1 MADQPLAGRVA
12 AVTGAS
18 SGIGAATATALS
30 RAGATVALAAR
41 RRDRLEQLAEQLEGE
56 ASIHEVDVTR
66 RAAGARVHRAAHAEH
81 GALHVLVNN
90 AGLMLLGPVARPT
103 PTQWRQMLDV
113 NLWGLLVC
121 THAALPL
128 IAQSGGGDIVNVS
141 SVAGRRA
148 DAGAAVYNMTKFGVH
163 AFSEALRQEA
173 LHAGVRVTVVA
184 PGFVDTELQGHN
196 TDPVVLQAMAKSREQ
211 IGEVLAARGHR
222 RRDRLRGHAP
232 AARVPQRGRRP
243 AYPPGSL
250 SRRKATPRH
259 AHGAA
264 LGRAR
269 GSAGCGCRRRRS
281 AASCCASTTRRRR
294 RRPSR
299 RRRA

>member
-41 RRDRLEQLAEQLEGE
+41 RRDRLEELAQALEGPS
-56 ASIHEVDVTR
+56 SIHEVDVSDEQQ
-66 RAAGARVHRAAHAEH
+66 ARSFVEAAHAEH
-81 GALHVLVNN
+81 GGLHVLVNN
-90 AGLMLLGPVARPT
+90 AGLMLLGAVHGADT
-103 PTQWRQMLDV
+103 ADWRRMLDV

-128 IAQSGGGDIVNVS
+128 IAGSGGGDVVNVS

-173 LHAGVRVTVVA
+173 LHAGVRVTIVA
-184 PGFVDTELQGHN
+184 PGFVETELQGHN
-196 TDPVVLQAMAKSREQ
+196 TDPVVIRAMSRSREE
-211 IGEVLAARGHR
+211 IGEVLKPEDVAEAIVHAVTRPPYVCVNEVVVRPTGQAR
-222 RRDRLRGHAP
+222 
-232 AARVPQRGRRP
+232 
-243 AYPPGSL
+243 
-250 SRRKATPRH
+250 
-259 AHGAA
+259 
-264 LGRAR
+264 
-269 GSAGCGCRRRRS
+269 
-281 AASCCASTTRRRR
+281 
-294 RRPSR
+294 
-299 RRRA
+299 